1 MTESLKPE
9 PLKVAI
15 AGLGTVGGGVVRLLH
30 QQSDLIRR
38 RCGRAIE
45 LVAVSALEP
54 PPDLATEL
62 VGVPWFGD
70 AVTMARD
77 AAADVVVELIGG
89 AHGVALRMCE
99 TALEHGRH
107 VVTANKAM
115 LAHHG
120 TVLAERAESR
130 GLSLGFEAAVA
141 GGIPIIKALR
151 EGLAGNRI
159 LEIHGILNGTC
170 NYILSRMRKEGL
182 EFEAVLADAQRLGY
196 AEADP
201 TFDIDGIDAAHKL
214 AILASVAF
222 GGPVRLVPDN
232 VEGIRHVTAIDIK
245 YAEQLGY
252 RIKLLG
258 ITRRSGALFDPCLVP
273 IETPIAAVEDVFNA
287 VIIVGDFVDRVVLV
301 GRGAG
306 ANPTASAVVAD
317 LIDIAAGRHT
327 QTFGVAV
334 ADLDPI
340 EPAPLSARVGAYY
353 VRLMVRD
360 EVGVL
365 ASVAGALAA
374 GGVSIAQFFQDRHDP
389 GEKVPVVLTT
399 HATDEASMRR
409 ALDLITGL
417 GPVMEPPRLIRIE
430 PF

>member
-1 MTESLKPE
+1 
-9 PLKVAI
+9 
-15 AGLGTVGGGVVRLLH
+15 
-30 QQSDLIRR
+30 
-38 RCGRAIE
+38 
-45 LVAVSALEP
+45 
-54 PPDLATEL
+54 
-62 VGVPWFGD
+62 
-70 AVTMARD
+70 
-77 AAADVVVELIGG
+77 
-89 AHGVALRMCE
+89 
-99 TALEHGRH
+99 
-107 VVTANKAM
+107 
-115 LAHHG
+115 
-120 TVLAERAESR
+120 
-130 GLSLGFEAAVA
+130 
-141 GGIPIIKALR
+141 
-151 EGLAGNRI
+151 
-159 LEIHGILNGTC
+159 
-170 NYILSRMRKEGL
+170 
-182 EFEAVLADAQRLGY
+182 
-196 AEADP
+196 
-201 TFDIDGIDAAHKL
+201 
-214 AILASVAF
+214 
-222 GGPVRLVPDN
+222 
-232 VEGIRHVTAIDIK
+232 
-245 YAEQLGY
+245 
-252 RIKLLG
+252 
-258 ITRRSGALFDPCLVP
+258 
-273 IETPIAAVEDVFNA
+273 

-317 LIDIAAGRHT
+317 LVDIAAGRHAP
-327 QTFGVAV
+327 TFGVAV